1 MEHLISV
8 RPFFLLPCFLPST
21 SSAFRASSDGLEV
34 EGRERMFDPGAWG
47 RSIGLP
53 AHAYRVWCMRARSG
67 NVGIGNGAFVDRPRP
82 GWPRPRMRQQQRCV
96 EQRWAKATDET
107 EGRLV
112 GRSDALG
119 ERRVGDR
126 ERDLVAQGK
135 GERARKSAAPPRAEI
150 EERSRTGNADLTNV
164 ADVGQEFLQY
174 F

>member
-1 MEHLISV
+1 M
-8 RPFFLLPCFLPST
+8 
-21 SSAFRASSDGLEV
+21 AS
-34 EGRERMFDPGAWG
+34 
-47 RSIGLP
+47 
-53 AHAYRVWCMRARSG
+53 
-67 NVGIGNGAFVDRPRP
+67 
-82 GWPRPRMRQQQRCV
+82 PRMRQQQRCV

-112 GRSDALG
+112 GRSDVLG

-135 GERARKSAAPPRAEI
+135 GERARKSAAPPRGEI